1 MLIWHAGLG
10 MLISLPKKVC
20 KGNYLPAEEWAY
32 SKTRRY
38 RRLIMLSKQNW
49 RLKNADC
56 HQLQYF
62 LYKTGCAAL
71 EVNKQQFSIS
81 IVVPLPSPFSRKVP
95 FAPPQKKT
103 SSIWTSKQYVD
114 RWFGSVRSKN
124 IPPGIEND
132 VNDCLS
138 DDFTTCLIRNPRLQT
153 TRPCNAVRDLDLH
166 AVVSLR
172 NAATGKVA
180 RGVLLK
186 QLRMQVY
193 WGTEEETCLLCFLT
207 CCFFLKNRT
216 EGTTFDVHIQSV
228 QAS

>member
-95 FAPPQKKT
+95 FAPPQKK
-103 SSIWTSKQYVD
+103 KHHQ
-114 RWFGSVRSKN
+114 FGLLN
-124 IPPGIEND
+124 NM
-132 VNDCLS
+132 
-138 DDFTTCLIRNPRLQT
+138 LI
-153 TRPCNAVRDLDLH
+153 VDLDQCDQKIYLPEKKMMWMTAFQMTSQH
-166 AVVSLR
+166 V
-172 NAATGKVA
+172 
-180 RGVLLK
+180 
-186 QLRMQVY
+186 
-193 WGTEEETCLLCFLT
+193 W
-207 CCFFLKNRT
+207 
-216 EGTTFDVHIQSV
+216 
-228 QAS
+228 